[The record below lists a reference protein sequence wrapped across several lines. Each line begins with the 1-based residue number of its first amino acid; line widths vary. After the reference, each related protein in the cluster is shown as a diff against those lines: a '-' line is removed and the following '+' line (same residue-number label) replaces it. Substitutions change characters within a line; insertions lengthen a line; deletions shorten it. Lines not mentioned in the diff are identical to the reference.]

1 MKANTLYGIY
11 ETTHDNQVSDLTIGL
26 AMYKAEHP
34 EDPIS
39 HEEDKAIRE
48 FIGRHG
54 QELAQAFAE
63 GTEAFAEVVAACEAE
78 DTEKAAQEA
87 REG

>member
-11 ETTHDNQVSDLTIGL
+11 ESTRANQVPDLTIGL

-48 FIGRHG
+48 FIVRHG

-63 GTEAFAEVVAACEAE
+63 GHEAFAEVVAACEAK
-78 DTEKAAQEA
+78 DAEKAAQEA

>member
-11 ETTHDNQVSDLTIGL
+11 ESTHANQVPDLTIGL
-26 AMYKAEHP
+26 AMYKDEHP

-54 QELAQAFAE
+54 QELARAFVAGPDAFAE
-63 GTEAFAEVVAACEAE
+63 AVAACEAE
-78 DTEKAAQEA
+78 DAEKAAQEA

>member
-1 MKANTLYGIY
+1 MNANTLYGIY
-11 ETTHDNQVSDLTIGL
+11 ETTRENQAPDLTIGL
-26 AMYKAEHP
+26 AMYKDEHP
-34 EDPIS
+34 EDPIP

-54 QELAQAFAE
+54 QKLARAFVAGPDAFAE
-63 GTEAFAEVVAACEAE
+63 AVAACEAE
-78 DTEKAAQEA
+78 DAEKAAQEA

>member
-11 ETTHDNQVSDLTIGL
+11 ETTRTNQVPDLTIGL

-54 QELAQAFAE
+54 QALAQAFAE
-63 GTEAFAEVVAACEAE
+63 GPEAFAEVVAACEAKDAE
-78 DTEKAAQEA
+78 QAAQEA

>member
-11 ETTHDNQVSDLTIGL
+11 EITHDNQVPDLTIGL
-26 AMYKAEHP
+26 AMYKDEHP

-54 QELAQAFAE
+54 QELARAFVEGPDAFAE
-63 GTEAFAEVVAACEAE
+63 AVAACEAE
-78 DTEKAAQEA
+78 DAEKAAQEA

>member
-1 MKANTLYGIY
+1 MKSNTLYGIY
-11 ETTHDNQVSDLTIGL
+11 ESTRANQVPDLTIGL
-26 AMYKAEHP
+26 AMYKDEHP

-63 GTEAFAEVVAACEAE
+63 GPEAFAEVVAACEAK
-78 DTEKAAQEA
+78 DAEKAAQGA

>member
-1 MKANTLYGIY
+1 MKSNTLYGIY
-11 ETTHDNQVSDLTIGL
+11 ETTHDNQVPDLTIGL

-54 QELAQAFAE
+54 QELAQSFAE
-63 GTEAFAEVVAACEAE
+63 GTEAFAEVVAACEAK
-78 DTEKAAQEA
+78 DAEKAAHGA

>member
-11 ETTHDNQVSDLTIGL
+11 ESTRANQVPDLTIGL
-26 AMYKAEHP
+26 AMYKDEHP

-54 QELAQAFAE
+54 QELAQAFVA
-63 GTEAFAEVVAACEAE
+63 GPDAFAEAVAACEAK
-78 DTEKAAQEA
+78 DAEKIQE
-87 REG
+87 